1 MMSRI
6 GFRHV
11 LPILFV
17 LIHVLLVL
25 FTSAGQH
32 EVSCG
37 ADSSCYPPISDM
49 PPTPL
54 TFAQTTVLVLN
65 LPALVLSVPTMVML
79 ASRGDVPLLLAC
91 VPFILFVW
99 YVVGRWVDRL
109 LGVCGQPRMVRRTL
123 SGVFVVVST
132 ALLVVG
138 ILILTPLNQHRTT
151 DMYWLG
157 GAWVFW
163 SGLFLAMSVSRY
175 YRRGSQLQ

>member
-6 GFRHV
+6 RVRHL

-32 EVSCG
+32 GVSCG

-49 PPTPL
+49 PPKPL
-54 TFAQTTVLVLN
+54 TIAQIIVLVLN
-65 LPALVLSVPTMVML
+65 LPALVLSLPIMVML
-79 ASRGDVPLLLAC
+79 APRGDVPLLLAC
-91 VPFILFVW
+91 VPFILVVW
-99 YVVGRWVDRL
+99 YVIGRWVDGL
-109 LGVCGQPRMVRRTL
+109 LGHIVQPRMARRTL
-123 SGVFVVVST
+123 SGVLAVVST
-132 ALLVVG
+132 GLLVAG
-138 ILILTPLNQHRTT
+138 ALILTPINRHRTADT
-151 DMYWLG
+151 YWLG
-157 GAWVFW
+157 SAWVAW